1 MEREHIQFDG
11 LAPDYGPGTP
21 EFEDDKPREACG
33 VFGIYGPGLD
43 VARLAYFGL
52 YALQHRGQESA
63 GIAVGDGTMIKC
75 HKAMGLV
82 GEAFSDEAIDKLKG
96 KVALGHVRYSTTGE
110 SAVAN
115 AQPLVFHYQHGMLA
129 LGHNGNLTN
138 YNELRRQLAGEGAV
152 FQTTTDSE
160 LIVSILARTTKDS
173 LAEGILKTMSVIKGA
188 YSLAVITENSLF
200 GIRDPMGVRPLCLGR
215 YGEGYVLAS
224 ESAALDTIGA
234 EFIRDVEPG
243 EVVMIDKNGV
253 TSLRNHYPS
262 KRALCIF
269 EFVYF
274 ARPDSVIEGLN
285 IQRARGAL
293 GRELA
298 REYPLQADLV
308 VPVPD
313 SATCAAL
320 AYASETGIPFCEGLI
335 KNRYIG
341 RTFIRPSQALR
352 SLGVQMKLNPVRE
365 AMNGKRVVLIDDSIV
380 RGTTSSKIVQMIRD
394 AGAREVHMLVS
405 SPPINYS
412 CYYGIDT
419 SRRSE
424 LIAASHDLGEIQAL
438 IGADSLN
445 YVSLGGLYAA
455 MAPLVADNFCVA
467 CFSGNY
473 PIPVPEAGEQGA
485 HACNC

>member
-1 MEREHIQFDG
+1 MAGEHTQLDG
-11 LAPDYGPGTP
+11 LNPDFGAGRF
-21 EFEDDKPREACG
+21 ECEDDKPREACG
-33 VFGIYGPGLD
+33 VFGIYAPEED

-63 GIAVGDGTMIKC
+63 GIAVGDGERIKC

-82 GEAFSDEAIDKLKG
+82 GEVFSGEVVERLQG
-96 KVALGHVRYSTTGE
+96 KVALGHVRYSTTGD
-110 SAVAN
+110 SAVEN

-138 YNELRRQLAGEGAV
+138 YGELRQKLAGEGAV
-152 FQTTTDSE
+152 FQTTSDSE
-160 LIVSILARTTKDS
+160 LIVSILARTTRDN
-173 LAEGILKTMSVIKGA
+173 LAEGILKTMSLIRGA
-188 YSLAVITENSLF
+188 YSLAVITENRLY
-200 GIRDPMGVRPLCLGR
+200 GVRDPMGVRPLCLGR
-215 YGEGYVLAS
+215 YRQGYALAS

-243 EVVMIDKNGV
+243 EVVMIDERGI
-253 TSLRNHYPS
+253 TSFHDHYPS
-262 KRALCIF
+262 RRALCIF

-274 ARPDSVIEGLN
+274 ARPDSVIDGLN
-285 IQRARGAL
+285 VQQVRGAL

-298 REYPLQADLV
+298 REFPRQADLV

-320 AYASETGIPFCEGLI
+320 AYATATGITFSEGLV

-352 SLGVQMKLNPVRE
+352 ELGVRMKLNAVRQVLD
-365 AMNGKRVVLIDDSIV
+365 GKRVVLIDDSIV

-394 AGAREVHMLVS
+394 VGAKEVHMLVS
-405 SPPINYS
+405 SPPIHHS

-419 SRRSE
+419 SKRSE
-424 LIAASHDLGEIQAL
+424 LIAASNDLEGITAL
-438 IGADSLN
+438 IGADSLH
-445 YVSLGGLYAA
+445 YLSLEGLYAA
-455 MAPLVADNFCVA
+455 MAPLAPESFCVA

-473 PIPVPEAGEQGA
+473 PIPVPEAGEQGE
-485 HACNC
+485 HAGNC

>member
-1 MEREHIQFDG
+1 MEREYTQIDG
-11 LAPDYGPGTP
+11 LSPGCLP
-21 EFEDDKPREACG
+21 GAYDQESDKPREACG
-33 VFGIYGPGLD
+33 VFGIYAPGED
-43 VARLAYFGL
+43 VARMTYFGL

-63 GIAVGDGTMIKC
+63 GIAVGDGERIRC

-82 GEAFSDEAIDKLKG
+82 GEVFSGEVIDRLQG
-96 KVALGHVRYSTTGE
+96 RVALGHVRYSTTGE
-110 SAVAN
+110 SAVEN
-115 AQPLVFHYQHGMLA
+115 AQPLVFHYRQGMIA

-138 YNELRRQLAGEGAV
+138 YGELHRSLAGEGTV

-160 LIVSILARTTKDS
+160 LIVSLLARATRDN
-173 LAEGILKTMSVIKGA
+173 LAEGILKTMSLLKGA
-188 YSLAVITENSLF
+188 YSLAVITENRLY
-200 GIRDPMGVRPLCLGR
+200 GVRDPMGVRPLCLGR
-215 YGEGYVLAS
+215 YRQGYALAS

-243 EVVMIDKNGV
+243 EVVMIDERGI

-274 ARPDSVIEGLN
+274 ARPDSVIDGLN
-285 IQRARGAL
+285 VQRARGAL

-313 SATCAAL
+313 SATYAAL
-320 AYASETGIPFCEGLI
+320 AYAATTGIPFSEGLV

-352 SLGVQMKLNPVRE
+352 DLGVRMKLNAVPEVL
-365 AMNGKRVVLIDDSIV
+365 AGKRVVLIDDSIV
-380 RGTTSSKIVQMIRD
+380 RGTTSSKLVQMIRD
-394 AGAREVHMLVS
+394 AGAQEVHMLVS
-405 SPPINYS
+405 SPPIHYS

-424 LIAASHDLGEIQAL
+424 LIAASNDLAGITAL

-445 YVSLGGLYAA
+445 YLSLDGLYAA
-455 MAPLVADNFCVA
+455 MAPLAAEDFCVA
-467 CFSGNY
+467 CFSGHY
-473 PIPVPEAGEQGA
+473 PIPAPEAGTAG
-485 HACNC
+485 CG